1 MARGSSKADFGKWL
15 YDRKDKSLEL
25 VSDATDPATQNIVKA
40 MKGNEEKFQQF
51 FKAMANAQ
59 DGTSWEAKAS
69 VKERFLELP
78 DEIKALITV
87 PNEEMS
93 RLIRGVFD
101 REEPLKEARELYE
114 GKYERLINSI
124 DKTTD
129 LLWKQRP
136 EGMSEEDWMKYDTP
150 RIKELQ
156 ASIDRKEQEL
166 KDMEE
171 EERQYLN
178 TIRYARDVMS
188 FTYSHQTASKFGN
201 YYIQGDKDVAAVG
214 AIIDCRKAQK
224 VLEVAFTRES
234 IDEQYRAGVH
244 RLWTMTE
251 GEMMAIGVQLTQS
264 AERQDNAFYER
275 SSKYKDDY
283 DEKHRY
289 RY

>member
-15 YDRKDKSLEL
+15 YERKDKPLEL
-25 VSDATDPATQNIVKA
+25 VSDADDLAPKEIVKA
-40 MKGNEEKFQQF
+40 LKGHEEKFQQF

-87 PNEEMS
+87 PNEEMNN
-93 RLIRGVFD
+93 LIRGVFD
-101 REEPLKEARELYE
+101 REEPLKEAREMYE
-114 GKYERLINSI
+114 NRYDRLITSI
-124 DKTTD
+124 DRTTD
-129 LLWKQRP
+129 ILWKQRP
-136 EGMSEEDWMKYDTP
+136 EGMSQEDWEKHDTP
-150 RIKELQ
+150 KIRELQ
-156 ASIDRKEQEL
+156 ASIERKEQEL
-166 KDMEE
+166 KEMEE
-171 EERQYLN
+171 EERKYLD
-178 TIRYARDVMS
+178 TIRYAKDVMS

-224 VLEVAFTRES
+224 VLEAAFKRES
-234 IDEQYRAGVH
+234 IPEDYRAGVN
-244 RLWTMTE
+244 RLWANTE
-251 GEMMAIGVQLTQS
+251 GEMMAIGVQLTTS
-264 AERQDNAFYER
+264 AERQDNDFYER